1 MPEIRGLLH
10 AGLLVSDLARAKA
23 FYESV
28 LGLTPVARPPL
39 PYPGEWYDLGNGQ
52 QLHLMSLPNPDIGVV
67 RPEHGGRDRHI
78 ALRVADLAALK
89 GRLETAGIDYTASKS
104 GRAALFCR
112 DPDQNALEFVDLGAA
127 SRSGSTWQSLIA
139 SLFNRK

>member
-1 MPEIRGLLH
+1 MSELPSTSVTALLH
-10 AGLLVSDLARAKA
+10 AGLLVSDLARARV

-28 LGLTPVARPPL
+28 LQLTRHPKRPDL

-52 QLHLMSLPNPDIGVV
+52 QLHLMQLDNPDAASV

-78 ALRVADLAALK
+78 ALGVSNMEALK
-89 GRLETAGIDYTASKS
+89 NRLDAAGVKYTVSKS

-112 DPDQNALEFVDLGAA
+112 DSDANTLEFVEV
-127 SRSGSTWQSLIA
+127 S
-139 SLFNRK
+139 

>member
-1 MPEIRGLLH
+1 MSDVTALLH

-28 LGLTPVARPPL
+28 LGLRVYPGRPDL
-39 PYPGEWYDLGNGQ
+39 PYPGEWYDLGGGQ
-52 QLHLMSLPNPDIGVV
+52 QLHLMQLPNPDTGIA

-78 ALRVADLAALK
+78 ALAVADMAALK
-89 GRLETAGIDYTASKS
+89 SRLEAAGVKYTASKS

-112 DPDQNALEFVDLGAA
+112 DPDSNTLEFVEV
-127 SRSGSTWQSLIA
+127 S
-139 SLFNRK
+139 

>member
-1 MPEIRGLLH
+1 MSELSALLH

-28 LGLTPVARPPL
+28 LGLTPYPHRPDL
-39 PYPGEWYDLGNGQ
+39 PYPGEWYDLGGGQ
-52 QLHLMSLPNPDIGVV
+52 QLHLMQLPNPDAVAV

-78 ALRVADLAALK
+78 ALAARNLDALK
-89 GRLETAGIDYTASKS
+89 SRLDAAGVKYTASKS

-112 DPDQNALEFVDLGAA
+112 DPDANTLEFVEA
-127 SRSGSTWQSLIA
+127 
-139 SLFNRK
+139 N

>member
-1 MPEIRGLLH
+1 MSDAYPSADISGLLH

-28 LGLTPVARPPL
+28 LGLRVYPNRPDL
-39 PYPGEWYDLGNGQ
+39 PYPGEWYDLGSAQ
-52 QLHLMSLPNPDIGVV
+52 QLHLMQLPNPDDGAE

-78 ALRVADLAALK
+78 ALAVRNIDALRQRLDAAGVK
-89 GRLETAGIDYTASKS
+89 HTASKS

-112 DPDQNALEFVDLGAA
+112 DPDSNTLEFVEVG
-127 SRSGSTWQSLIA
+127 
-139 SLFNRK
+139 

>member
-1 MPEIRGLLH
+1 MSELSPSPVAGLLH

-28 LGLTPVARPPL
+28 LGLTLYPNRPEL
-39 PYPGEWYDLGNGQ
+39 PYPGEWYDLGGGQ
-52 QLHLMSLPNPDIGVV
+52 QLHLMQLANPDAGSV

-78 ALRVADLAALK
+78 ALAVANMDALK
-89 GRLETAGIDYTASKS
+89 SRLDEVGVKYTVSKS

-112 DPDQNALEFVDLGAA
+112 DQDANTLEFVEV
-127 SRSGSTWQSLIA
+127 R
-139 SLFNRK
+139 

>member
-1 MPEIRGLLH
+1 MSDLCPSGHITALLH

-28 LGLTPVARPPL
+28 LGLRVYPGRPDL
-39 PYPGEWYDLGNGQ
+39 PYPGEWYDLGGGQ
-52 QLHLMSLPNPDIGVV
+52 QLHLMQLPNPDAGIA

-78 ALRVADLAALK
+78 ALAVTNMAELK
-89 GRLETAGIDYTASKS
+89 SRLEAAGVRYTASKS

-112 DPDQNALEFVDLGAA
+112 DPDANTLEFVEV
-127 SRSGSTWQSLIA
+127 R
-139 SLFNRK
+139 

>member
-1 MPEIRGLLH
+1 MPDITSLLH

-28 LGLTPVARPPL
+28 IGLQPCTGRPEL
-39 PYPGEWYDLGNGQ
+39 PYPGEWYDLGGGQ
-52 QLHLMSLPNPDIGVV
+52 QLHLMGLPNPDAASV

-78 ALRVADLAALK
+78 ALGVQDMNTLKARLDAADVA
-89 GRLETAGIDYTASKS
+89 YSVSKS

-112 DPDQNALEFVDLGAA
+112 DPDANTLEFVEV
-127 SRSGSTWQSLIA
+127 S
-139 SLFNRK
+139 